1 MLEQIADNK
10 GPASWRCAI
19 PCSLL
24 AQAQN
29 AAACASG
36 EGVRRR
42 ESQSLE
48 RRKATGLPCARV
60 AADNVSPSQEVAHGE
75 T

>member
-48 RRKATGLPCARV
+48 RRKATGLPFTGV
-60 AADNVSPSQEVAHGE
+60 ATDNTSPSQEVSHGE